1 MAGNI
6 RLELTGEEETGTAPS
21 LGSVA
26 LQPSAAP
33 LRTLR
38 LSIETSEPAGLEALR
53 HARRSMLREEWTLG
67 RESGEASLET
77 AIFSPSEI
85 LWTAPASERSRCL
98 EKVKELEA
106 RANRALTEIASRRK

>member
-1 MAGNI
+1 MAGTI
-6 RLELTGEEETGTAPS
+6 CLELSGDEEAGIAPS
-21 LGSVA
+21 LDSVA
-26 LQPSAAP
+26 LQASPES

-38 LSIETSEPAGLEALR
+38 LSIETSDPAGLEALR

-67 RESGEASLET
+67 REPGEASLET
-77 AIFSPSEI
+77 AVFSPSEI

-98 EKVKELEA
+98 EKLKELEA